1 MWHRE
6 RMSSVDAI
14 VQGLVDA
21 FETGDAAK
29 IVPHL
34 APGAVTWHN
43 HDNLDV
49 DSAEGFASLAVLHA
63 IVDGVTLDVE
73 EQLPI
78 PDGVV
83 LRVVMRGTVKATGN
97 PLAGRNCLF
106 LRIADG
112 QLARIEEYVDPT
124 FGDQLTG

>member
-1 MWHRE
+1 
-6 RMSSVDAI
+6 MSSADAI

-21 FETGDAAK
+21 FETGDAGK

-34 APGAVTWHN
+34 AAGAVTWHN
-43 HDNLDV
+43 HDDLEV
-49 DSAEGFASLAVLHA
+49 DSAEGFASLAVLHGL
-63 IVDGVTLDVE
+63 VDGVALDVV

-78 PDGVV
+78 PGGVV

-97 PLAGRNCLF
+97 QLAGRNCLF

-112 QLARIEEYVDPT
+112 KLTRIEEYVDPT
-124 FGDQLTG
+124 FGDQLAP